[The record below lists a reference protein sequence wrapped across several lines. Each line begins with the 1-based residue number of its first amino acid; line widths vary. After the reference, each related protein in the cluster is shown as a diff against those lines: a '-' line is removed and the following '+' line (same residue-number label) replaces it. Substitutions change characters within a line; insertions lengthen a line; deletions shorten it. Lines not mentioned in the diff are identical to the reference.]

1 MHHPGTSFRHTS
13 TPRRRAVLRLV
24 VLILLIN
31 PILTCAFAFVARG
44 SHPDLALGLTTLF
57 CFMTCAALSVWTRS
71 DAHHAWRDARASG
84 FVEPRAI
91 ASGRTVRVS
100 SECPRRWLV
109 ELHIGLQGGIAAR
122 GPWQPRSL
130 R

>member
-1 MHHPGTSFRHTS
+1 MPDTGTPHLLRLGPALA
-13 TPRRRAVLRLV
+13 PRRRAVARLV

-57 CFMTCAALSVWTRS
+57 CFMTCAALSAWIRS
-71 DAHHAWRDARASG
+71 DARHAWRDARASG

-91 ASGRTVRVS
+91 ASGATVRVHGD
-100 SECPRRWLV
+100 CPRRWLV
-109 ELHIGLQGGIAAR
+109 ELHIGLQGGITAR
-122 GPWQPRSL
+122 RQPEP
-130 R
+130 